1 MTLQFWP
8 RKAVE
13 TVNETQ
19 GEPVD
24 PRKFP
29 LARKVDLL
37 VYELQQAIRDIE
49 YLHRCTG
56 NEYAERRKQEL
67 QLRLEEIKE
76 L

>member
-1 MTLQFWP
+1 MIIPLWG
-8 RKAVE
+8 RKDAVD
-13 TVNETQ
+13 
-19 GEPVD
+19 EPQAEVD
-24 PRKFP
+24 VKKFP
-29 LARKVDLL
+29 LTRKVDLL